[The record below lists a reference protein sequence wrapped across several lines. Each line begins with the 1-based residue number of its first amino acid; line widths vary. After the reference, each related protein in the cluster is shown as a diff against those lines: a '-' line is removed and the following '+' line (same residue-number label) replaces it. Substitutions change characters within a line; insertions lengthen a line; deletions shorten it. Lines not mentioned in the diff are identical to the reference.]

1 MGGNWVGA
9 ATATAEER
17 SGLKGV
23 VGIGTSE
30 ASVVTASCVGCGAV
44 ARGLRY

>member
-9 ATATAEER
+9 ATGTAEER

-30 ASVVTASCVGCGAV
+30 ASVVTASGVGCGAV
-44 ARGLRY
+44 AKGLRY